1 MTWKDG
7 LTDEQ
12 QKAASH
18 TGSHARL
25 LAGPGTGKTFTLT
38 RRIVR
43 LVVDLKKPAG
53 SILAFT
59 FTKFAA
65 AELRKRV
72 AAEVNSKDEKQKKN
86 KPLPRIST
94 LHSYALIPN
103 YRSPLELR
111 TIGKNKLLS
120 FQKCKQ

>member
-1 MTWKDG
+1 MLGSARRIERMGWKDG

-12 QKAASH
+12 RDAAAH
-18 TGSHARL
+18 EGSHARL

-43 LVVDLKKPAG
+43 LFVDLKKPAG

-72 AAEVNSKDEKQKKN
+72 AAEVSEKDKEEKTKK
-86 KPLPRIST
+86 LPRIS
-94 LHSYALIPN
+94 
-103 YRSPLELR
+103 
-111 TIGKNKLLS
+111 
-120 FQKCKQ
+120 